1 MWRSQE
7 AWIGAEV
14 AGTGHG
20 RTLNPASALAD
31 SVSLPTW
38 PCLLWPQTLSQAI
51 RLTGSPRTLP
61 SGGGVEGTASIC
73 LLHVLT
79 AIQGCG
85 RSSSQG
91 CLVTAFASDEKKM
104 WQNQTTDTGLPR
116 AYVRGWVSRVGQ
128 MPGPGPGQA
137 EPAASHLTVESSR
150 MRPSLA

>member
-1 MWRSQE
+1 M
-7 AWIGAEV
+7 

-38 PCLLWPQTLSQAI
+38 PSLLWPQTLSQAI
-51 RLTGSPRTLP
+51 RLTRSPRTLP
-61 SGGGVEGTASIC
+61 SGGGVEGAASIC

-91 CLVTAFASDEKKM
+91 CLVTAFASDEKKCGRTR
-104 WQNQTTDTGLPR
+104 QQTRGFLGL
-116 AYVRGWVSRVGQ
+116 
-128 MPGPGPGQA
+128 M
-137 EPAASHLTVESSR
+137 
-150 MRPSLA
+150 

>member
-1 MWRSQE
+1 MIIMTVEITRGGWLLTSTCRF
-7 AWIGAEV
+7 AC
-14 AGTGHG
+14 
-20 RTLNPASALAD
+20 P
-31 SVSLPTW
+31 VSLPTW

-137 EPAASHLTVESSR
+137 EPAASHLTVESTR